1 MTPRAVIFM
10 SNALAAIGI
19 SHLLES
25 HFSVASHIASSADEV
40 SIAMQDGTDYIV
52 TDAATYV
59 THLSLLL
66 PHGRHTIVF
75 SDSTALTTSGVTVI
89 ATSRGERHIVECLN
103 TLLSPKPIHSHK
115 ASMLSS
121 REVDGLRLVASGL
134 INKEIATRLNISIN
148 TVLTHR
154 KNITAKLG
162 IKSVSGLT
170 FYAMMHGIISPE

>member
-10 SNALAAIGI
+10 SNALAAVGI
-19 SHLLES
+19 SHMLDK
-25 HFSVASHIASSADEV
+25 HFSITSHIANCADEV
-40 SIAMQDGTDYIV
+40 SMAMQDGTDYIV
-52 TDAATYV
+52 TDAPTYV
-59 THLSLLL
+59 AHLSLLL

-75 SDSTALTTSGVTVI
+75 SDSTAPTASGVTVI

-103 TLLSPKPIHSHK
+103 TILSPKPSHYHK

-121 REVDGLRLVASGL
+121 REVDVLRLVATGL

-170 FYAMMHGIISPE
+170 FYAMMHGIVSPK